1 MVVQGVCKDC
11 YNGTLNN
18 DLNPAFDVEDE
29 DEDGVYLHV
38 TCNKCGS
45 GHVDVHQVLQWVI
58 PKRLY

>member
-1 MVVQGVCKDC
+1 MVLQGVCKDC

-29 DEDGVYLHV
+29 DGIYLHV

-45 GHVDVHQVLQWVI
+45 SHVDVLC
-58 PKRLY
+58 

>member
-1 MVVQGVCKDC
+1 MVLQGVCKDC

-29 DEDGVYLHV
+29 DGVYLRV

-45 GHVDVHQVLQWVI
+45 SHVDVLC
-58 PKRLY
+58 